1 MGYVVVEMKWELL
14 RKLPLCSLILVL
26 ISSPAVQ
33 KSSIFSPSSIPGKE
47 LIKIQ
52 MEVDR
57 ESKKPRLG
65 LNKNKEIENGSNGKV
80 G

>member
-14 RKLPLCSLILVL
+14 KKLPLCFLILVL

-33 KSSIFSPSSIPGKE
+33 KSSIFSPSIIPGKE

-52 MEVDR
+52 MEIDR

-65 LNKNKEIENGSNGKV
+65 GGIYIRGRIKG
-80 G
+80 